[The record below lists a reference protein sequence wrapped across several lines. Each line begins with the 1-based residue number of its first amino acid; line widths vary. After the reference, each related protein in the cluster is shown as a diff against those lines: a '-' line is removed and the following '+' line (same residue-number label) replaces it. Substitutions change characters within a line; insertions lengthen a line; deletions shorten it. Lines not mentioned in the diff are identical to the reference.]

1 MVLRSTISVMH
12 LELGALVVLLIR
24 KFLYIVLFLIL
35 SLQSGLMKLVEWKEG
50 GYSPR
55 HNPPTGEV
63 WAGGH
68 MVAHGYYKMPEKTAE
83 DFFKDENGI
92 RWFKTGDIGKLD
104 EDGSIILIGNHLHF
118 LIS

>member
-1 MVLRSTISVMH
+1 MFK
-12 LELGALVVLLIR
+12 LIFT
-24 KFLYIVLFLIL
+24 KY
-35 SLQSGLMKLVEWKEG
+35 SGLMKLVEWKEG

-83 DFFKDENGI
+83 DFHTDANGI

-104 EDGSIILIGNHLHF
+104 EDGSIILIGKR
-118 LIS
+118 ISFKNETRI

>member
-1 MVLRSTISVMH
+1 MFK
-12 LELGALVVLLIR
+12 LIFT
-24 KFLYIVLFLIL
+24 KY
-35 SLQSGLMKLVEWKEG
+35 SGLMKLVEWKEG

-83 DFFKDENGI
+83 DFHTDANGM

-104 EDGSIILIGNHLHF
+104 EDGSIILIGKR
-118 LIS
+118 ISFKKIDTKLT